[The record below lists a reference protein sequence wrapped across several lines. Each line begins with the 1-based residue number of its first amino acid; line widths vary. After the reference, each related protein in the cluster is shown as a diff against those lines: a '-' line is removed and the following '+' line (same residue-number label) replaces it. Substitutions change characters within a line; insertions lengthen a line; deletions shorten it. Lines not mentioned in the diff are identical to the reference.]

1 MDGNDVQL
9 LVGASAPPLGIF
21 APMGS
26 ATRRTVQEILESIKL
41 PIDPAELEAMINEAI
56 TNQTMATEDLSA
68 LIAALESPENQLVF
82 PAEESASILV
92 SPEPSQNPV
101 KQETISMGQ
110 QEVSATSKV
119 QDIQVLQEDQE
130 VQEVG
135 VKVPQAAQRQE
146 MDDDPTVG
154 PTVGL
159 PAENLAQALRQLP
172 ETDPNPQ
179 NGRISLV
186 TPALC

>member
-1 MDGNDVQL
+1 
-9 LVGASAPPLGIF
+9 
-21 APMGS
+21 
-26 ATRRTVQEILESIKL
+26 
-41 PIDPAELEAMINEAI
+41 
-56 TNQTMATEDLSA
+56 
-68 LIAALESPENQLVF
+68 
-82 PAEESASILV
+82 
-92 SPEPSQNPV
+92 
-101 KQETISMGQ
+101 MGQ